1 MLTGGCFLLLTGLAL
16 LGYLFLSHY
25 EDWPGGMRPTYAAA
39 DYDARLTREAA
50 TATPVI
56 NALNRYHDE
65 HSTFPAHA
73 GDLVPYLPGSAT
85 PPGSADEILG
95 WQYRQGEGGS
105 AYVLYRK
112 LGWDPTLQYRCK
124 GATGTWV
131 FDPGDGS
138 EEKPIILK
146 P

>member
-1 MLTGGCFLLLTGLAL
+1 
-16 LGYLFLSHY
+16 
-25 EDWPGGMRPTYAAA
+25 MRPSYAAA

-56 NALNRYHDE
+56 AALNRYHAE
-65 HSTFPAHA
+65 HSVFPAHA
-73 GDLVPYLPGSAT
+73 SDFVSYLPNSPTPLGS
-85 PPGSADEILG
+85 DEILG
-95 WQYRQGEGGS
+95 WRYEQSERGTG
-105 AYVLYRK
+105 YVLYRK

-124 GATGTWV
+124 GVAGTWV

-138 EEKPIILK
+138 AEKTIILK